1 MVLDLD
7 KPEAWTYRKSPTR
20 ARPNPCRGC
29 PPNEPVDGAYTPR
42 MNTSPVAEGSRMNTS
57 PVAEGSRNT
66 TMSEQVWG
74 WLSRCRERGMSDAQ
88 RDYGLDRIRERFRM
102 SGLPDA
108 EIENCIGHT
117 MRKLGL

>member
-1 MVLDLD
+1 MAMTAPVAGFMVLDLD

-29 PPNEPVDGAYTPR
+29 PSNELVDGAYTP
-42 MNTSPVAEGSRMNTS
+42 RMNTS

-108 EIENCIGHT
+108 ENENCIGHT